1 VVNDGSQYKSYGD
14 FESDKTQYHAERK
27 YGGCGLREEFSLTC
41 VHDKEVEW
49 LDYLWDGCGYIL

>member
-1 VVNDGSQYKSYGD
+1 VNDGSQYKSYGD

-41 VHDKEVEW
+41 VHDKEVE
-49 LDYLWDGCGYIL
+49 